1 MKDIDFV
8 IQRPLLTEKSVKLAR
23 QNKYTF
29 RVHPSATKIDIRTA
43 VEKGFGVKVLD
54 VNTLRVRGKQR
65 RMGRF
70 KPGRTAAWKKAI
82 VTLRAGDKIALFE
95 GL

>member
-23 QNKYTF
+23 LNKYSL
-29 RVHPSATKIDIRTA
+29 RVHPTSTKIDIRHA
-43 VEKGFGVKVLD
+43 VEKGFGVKVTD
-54 VNTLRVRGKQR
+54 VNTSRVRGKPR
-65 RMGRF
+65 RFGRF
-70 KPGRTAAWKKAI
+70 RPGKTASWKKAV